1 MAEGTDKPTTF
12 VVHLKPTANCRDPIK
27 SLRAVLKRSLR
38 DWDLRCTTIAT
49 TNGDRIAHGEQS

>member
-1 MAEGTDKPTTF
+1 MADKPTF

-38 DWDLRCTTIAT
+38 DWGLRCTTIAT
-49 TNGDRIAHGEQS
+49 TDGDLIAPFAEDQS